1 MGHLMPQ
8 ETPRSRSPASSAAWP
23 SAPLPSCKAP
33 PAPAPWR
40 CRRPA
45 VAPRRCWR
53 RWRRRARAHGETEWW
68 RSRPAETRGGIG
80 KGLMYTKDGE
90 TVRNKL
96 PFDEVDKS
104 VGRWVNINQLRNN
117 LLLGRA
123 VFWGKLVFL
132 LCSFWESLGSDSKDG
147 FRGIWGQGLKWPSWT
162 IRLKLTSWLW
172 FWCYI
177 WDICLDYV
185 HILYIMMYIYIYM
198 GWIGCTVI

>member
-1 MGHLMPQ
+1 
-8 ETPRSRSPASSAAWP
+8 
-23 SAPLPSCKAP
+23 
-33 PAPAPWR
+33 
-40 CRRPA
+40 
-45 VAPRRCWR
+45 
-53 RWRRRARAHGETEWW
+53 
-68 RSRPAETRGGIG
+68 
-80 KGLMYTKDGE
+80 MYTKDGE

-185 HILYIMMYIYIYM
+185 HILYIMMYIYIWDELVAPWFNENFRSWAV
-198 GWIGCTVI
+198 GSWKWSWATAKLAKIINGVPQK